1 MDKWRKLLV
10 HDEELEKSMDEP
22 YITINHVFCQSVI
35 HTVRIAGSD
44 TNTNTEIS
52 LVKER
57 IINATQSMKKRTTSE
72 LGPDNEIVPNPP
84 TAKKQRQKRLQPSA
98 IGAPTTKLN
107 KTASRGSTRDRKK
120 TEKAKLNDMMG
131 R

>member
-1 MDKWRKLLV
+1 MAVPSVKTYKTKAERIKALV
-10 HDEELEKSMDEP
+10 ANYKPLAE
-22 YITINHVFCQSVI
+22 V
-35 HTVRIAGSD
+35 IAGSD

-72 LGPDNEIVPNPP
+72 LGPDHEIVPNPP

-107 KTASRGSTRDRKK
+107 KTASRGSIRDRKK